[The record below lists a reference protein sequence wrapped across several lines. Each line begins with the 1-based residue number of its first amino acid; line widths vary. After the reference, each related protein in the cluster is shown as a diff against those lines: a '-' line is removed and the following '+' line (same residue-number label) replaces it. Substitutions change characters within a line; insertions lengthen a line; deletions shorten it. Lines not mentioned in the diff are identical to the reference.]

1 MDTKYEEG
9 IRCLKKCWK
18 EHGHIL
24 TEDEKAAMKAFRGVF
39 ISGKSEPYSHELAL
53 KWLSDNQLAWGD
65 EKYQRHRKIIYEL
78 NDAVTNGTI
87 REDYSYLDP
96 LSGRVVFTVA
106 IPFFKRPADPLCQLR
121 SFSQGQWDPPCAGHL
136 NRIDRRIPCLRRH
149 YRRYLYLPVFGSVL
163 FAVPC

>member
-18 EHGHIL
+18 EHGHII
-24 TEDEKAAMKAFRGVF
+24 TEDEKAAMKTFRGVF

-87 REDYSYLDP
+87 REDYSYLASRQGD
-96 LSGRVVFTVA
+96 FA
-106 IPFFKRPADPLCQLR
+106 LCP
-121 SFSQGQWDPPCAGHL
+121 S
-136 NRIDRRIPCLRRH
+136 
-149 YRRYLYLPVFGSVL
+149 
-163 FAVPC
+163 

>member
-1 MDTKYEEG
+1 MDTKDEEG

-18 EHGHIL
+18 EHGHII

-53 KWLSDNQLAWGD
+53 KWFSDNQLAWGD
-65 EKYQRHRKIIYEL
+65 EKYQLHRKIIYEL

-87 REDYSYLDP
+87 REDYSYLPTIYDTLP
-96 LSGRVVFTVA
+96 PDL
-106 IPFFKRPADPLCQLR
+106 K
-121 SFSQGQWDPPCAGHL
+121 DPPCAGHL